1 MRRTKQAAREELE
14 TVIKAYC
21 FINANLEYIGISDH
35 PDAEAAKVIAQGTLN
50 QLLNRYRD
58 KNGNQA
64 FEDFC
69 KRLGS
74 EYNQSSDLYQDNQPS
89 ILDVGIDN
97 HGRDSHELQASE
109 PSA

>member
-14 TVIKAYC
+14 NVIRAYC
-21 FINANLEYIGISDH
+21 FINANLEYIGINDH
-35 PDAEAAKVIAQGTLN
+35 PDAEMAKVIAQGTLN

-74 EYNQSSDLYQDNQPS
+74 EYNQSGDGDQSGPAPISDT
-89 ILDVGIDN
+89 GT
-97 HGRDSHELQASE
+97 
-109 PSA
+109 

>member
-35 PDAEAAKVIAQGTLN
+35 PDAEAAKLIAQGTLN

-74 EYNQSSDLYQDNQPS
+74 EYNQSSDSDQTSAAP
-89 ILDVGIDN
+89 ILDAGTHDY
-97 HGRDSHELQASE
+97 GRDSHELQASE

>member
-1 MRRTKQAAREELE
+1 MRRTKKAAREELE

-69 KRLGS
+69 KRLNS
-74 EYNQSSDLYQDNQPS
+74 EYN
-89 ILDVGIDN
+89 
-97 HGRDSHELQASE
+97 
-109 PSA
+109 